1 MFENR
6 FILFGSGSSGLG
18 SHEEQTRNDTMAK
31 MRKKGVIGELI
42 RVKARDDVQVIR
54 VEVLISDETGLLER
68 E

>member
-1 MFENR
+1 
-6 FILFGSGSSGLG
+6 
-18 SHEEQTRNDTMAK
+18 MAK

-54 VEVLISDETGLLER
+54 VEVLISDEAGLLER